1 MNELSHF
8 DGQGQA
14 HMVDVGAKAETDR
27 VAIATGSIRMLPS
40 TLQLIV
46 KGNTIKGDV
55 LGIARIAAIQ
65 ASKRTSELIPL
76 CHPINLTKVS
86 VEFKVDDKN
95 STIQCIVTAK
105 CTAKTGVEMEALTS
119 TSIALLTIYDMV
131 KAADKGM
138 VIGEIKLLEKQGGKS
153 GHWIA

>member
-27 VAIATGSIRMLPS
+27 VAIATGSIRMLPT

-65 ASKRTSELIPL
+65 ASKSTSELIPL
-76 CHPINLTKVS
+76 
-86 VEFKVDDKN
+86 
-95 STIQCIVTAK
+95 
-105 CTAKTGVEMEALTS
+105 
-119 TSIALLTIYDMV
+119 
-131 KAADKGM
+131 
-138 VIGEIKLLEKQGGKS
+138 
-153 GHWIA
+153 

>member
-14 HMVDVGAKAETDR
+14 HMVDVGAKVETDR

-86 VEFKVDDKN
+86 VEFEVDDKN